1 MRDDTREVVD
11 LILGCDR
18 FSHVF
23 LGRYVYVA
31 NEINHLTGVCAPS
44 VRGVMGETR
53 VDYDLLLVVVSD
65 LAAPLQSLK
74 DSVAARKFLALPKTV
89 APAHSLD
96 MLALE
101 GRLSDWLVA
110 EMESDLGRY
119 TLGAGDAL
127 DLIRNGD
134 DRFIWKLKQVFGDRF
149 HQEIEGPLAQ
159 LV

>member
-1 MRDDTREVVD
+1 M
-11 LILGCDR
+11 
-18 FSHVF
+18 
-23 LGRYVYVA
+23 
-31 NEINHLTGVCAPS
+31 
-44 VRGVMGETR
+44 MGETR

-65 LAAPLQSLK
+65 LTDPLQSLK
-74 DSVAARKFLALPKTV
+74 DSIAARKCLALPKTV

-110 EMESDLGRY
+110 EMESDLDRY
-119 TLGAGDAL
+119 TLAPRPAL

-134 DRFIWKLKQVFGDRF
+134 DRFIWKVRQVFGQRLQ
-149 HQEIEGPLAQ
+149 QEIEEPLAQ